1 MKIIL
6 KNLLAGF
13 LEGLKMF
20 SENIAHLVNVI
31 LLSIVY
37 IFAVGITTMI
47 AKFFGK
53 HFLELKIDKN
63 CVSYWSD
70 LNLKRKDLQEYL
82 KQF

>member
-6 KNLLAGF
+6 ENLLSGF
-13 LEGLKMF
+13 TKGIKMF
-20 SENIAHLVNVI
+20 GENIAYLVNII

-37 IFAVGITTMI
+37 VFAVGITAMI

-53 HFLELKIDKN
+53 HFLELKVDKN

>member
-6 KNLLAGF
+6 ENLLSGF

-20 SENIAHLVNVI
+20 SENISYLVNVI

-37 IFAVGITTMI
+37 IFAVGITAMI

-53 HFLELKIDKN
+53 HFLELKV
-63 CVSYWSD
+63 C
-70 LNLKRKDLQEYL
+70 L
-82 KQF
+82 